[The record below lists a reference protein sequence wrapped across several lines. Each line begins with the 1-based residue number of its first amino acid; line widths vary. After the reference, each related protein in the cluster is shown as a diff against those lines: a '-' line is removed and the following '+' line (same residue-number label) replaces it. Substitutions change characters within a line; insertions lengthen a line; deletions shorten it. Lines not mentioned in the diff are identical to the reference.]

1 MTSATPP
8 HDASDAAGSPLDVLA
23 RLAANAWR
31 RFADSRGL
39 QVAFLVVFLGAWA
52 AHVVRTYA
60 NAEIG
65 GLFRWIGV
73 DFGFYLEQIAELVH
87 GSVDRLYSIDA
98 EAPYRAALAAWS
110 STPDIPLPIGPVPYP
125 PVYAWLLQPLDALS
139 PPLAFAVWSLAN
151 AGAALVLAWRASTFF
166 PPERRL
172 LAAILVLVPTAVV
185 LSIWFGQVQLLLA
198 VAFGEA
204 FVGFTRDRDRIG
216 GVWLALLVFKPQ
228 YLLLIIPML
237 LWKRRWDAV
246 AGFAI
251 GSLAIVG
258 LSALTVGPSS
268 VIDWAG
274 SLVESATAVGGA
286 LITAVAP
293 EAMVNW
299 RSLVGVVPLDLS
311 ATARF
316 AITIVLSAVTVAGV
330 FYAWRGRWEPQ
341 AERFAGLM
349 TLLVGG
355 TLLASY
361 HSHIHGVSMIAVPL
375 AAFLAAGPG
384 RDRASRLLGVAIRAD
399 VALAVVLPW
408 LWFAVLNRGHVT
420 ANRMVAVAL
429 VVGFV
434 LLLALLERGRRPA
447 VEAEPAAVPA
457 TA

>member
-1 MTSATPP
+1 MTSAPPP
-8 HDASDAAGSPLDVLA
+8 HDARDAADSPMDALA
-23 RLAANAWR
+23 RLAASAWR

-52 AHVVRTYA
+52 GHAIQTYA

-73 DFGFYLEQIAELVH
+73 DFGFYLEQVAELVH
-87 GSVDRLYSIDA
+87 GRVDLLYSVDA
-98 EAPYRAALAAWS
+98 ESPYRAALAAWS
-110 STPDIPLPIGPVPYP
+110 STPGIPLALGPVPYP
-125 PVYAWLLQPLDALS
+125 PVFAWLLQPLDALS
-139 PPLAFAVWSLAN
+139 PPLAFAIWTLAN

-204 FVGFTRDRDRIG
+204 FVWFTRDRDRIG
-216 GVWLALLVFKPQ
+216 GAWLALLILKPQ

-237 LWKRRWDAV
+237 FWKRRWGALV
-246 AGFAI
+246 GFAI

-258 LSALTVGPSS
+258 LSAVVVGPSS
-268 VIDWAG
+268 VVDWAA
-274 SLVESATAVGGA
+274 SLVESATATGGA

-293 EAMVNW
+293 EVMVNW
-299 RSLVGVVPLDLS
+299 RALVGVVPVDLS
-311 ATARF
+311 ATVRLAT
-316 AITIVLSAVTVAGV
+316 TIVLSAVTVAAV

-341 AERFAGLM
+341 GERFAGQM

-355 TLLASY
+355 TLLAAY

-375 AAFLAAGPG
+375 AAFLAGELG
-384 RDRASRLLGVAIRAD
+384 RDRAGRLLGVAIRAD
-399 VALAVVLPW
+399 VALAIVVPW
-408 LWFAVLNRGHVT
+408 LWFVVLNGGHVT
-420 ANRMVAVAL
+420 ANRMVGVAL

-434 LLLALLERGRRPA
+434 LLFALLERGRRPA
-447 VEAEPAAVPA
+447 VDPQPAGVPA